1 MATLDTNFSKIT
13 TLKKQDGTVLY
24 PRTVTEAIVDGEG
37 KSLTEIISNLTVAK
51 NDQITLI
58 GAVKDKVI
66 NLEAAMQSK
75 VDKEEG
81 KVLSTN
87 DFTDELKAKLESL
100 EPTNDIIS
108 LLDYKVD
115 KVDGKD
121 LSTNDFT
128 DSLKAKLT
136 ELPTREEIR
145 QMIADGNTGTGGSI
159 SCDCGFTEDLKA
171 KLNEL
176 PTRAELEELLKVKV
190 ESEEGE
196 VEEVKIVEVVT
207 NNVERIETLDNTVV
221 QNVTVEENKVIF
233 STKNNTIVNE
243 LEFVTEEDSN
253 SILDSIFE
261 K

>member
-1 MATLDTNFSKIT
+1 METLDTNFSKIT

-128 DSLKAKLT
+128 NDLKAKLDALPT
-136 ELPTREEIR
+136 RSELDAIIASLGGSTGGGDVIVGDCKFSDELKAKLEALPTREELDA
-145 QMIADGNTGTGGSI
+145 M
-159 SCDCGFTEDLKA
+159 
-171 KLNEL
+171 
-176 PTRAELEELLKVKV
+176 LLM
-190 ESEEGE
+190 EIEGE
-196 VEEVKIVEVVT
+196 GEEPQTVTTVVT
-207 NNVERIETLDNTVV
+207 NNVERIKELDETVI
-221 QNVTVEENKVIF
+221 QNVTVEESKIVFTN
-233 STKNNTIVNE
+233 KNNTIVNE
-243 LEFVTEEDSN
+243 LEIVNEDDSN
-253 SILDSIFE
+253 DILNSIFE
-261 K
+261 